1 MRIPKNFL
9 PRVRVQASFILKQE
23 EIKSDIP
30 SLWAASRG
38 EVSFLL
44 PTVVHTELYSV
55 ISMLILRMALLKFPS
70 MPHCFCWPNEH

>member
-1 MRIPKNFL
+1 MQKASNHL
-9 PRVRVQASFILKQE
+9 TQVRVQASFILKQE

-44 PTVVHTELYSV
+44 PAVVHTELYSV
-55 ISMLILRMALLKFPS
+55 ISMVILRMTLLKFPS

>member
-1 MRIPKNFL
+1 MQKASNHL
-9 PRVRVQASFILKQE
+9 TQVRVQASFILKQE

-44 PTVVHTELYSV
+44 PEVVHTELYSV
-55 ISMLILRMALLKFPS
+55 ISMVILRMALLKFPS
-70 MPHCFCWPNEH
+70 TPHCFCWPKEH